1 MAIKIIDAMS
11 KTPNQTLDSVVEPL
25 RQTINLKIKADGTVV
40 MKDGSTPGTLNF
52 GNQGEDWAT
61 VLLFD
66 LDELYTSGLLKN
78 EVNNSE
84 KLLEYYTVTAHSK
97 KGVEEADIQTF
108 LLKSISQNKIEFK
121 IPKDITEETGVYHIL
136 ISLTE
141 KTNGLDNVVGVN
153 EQFVTDVFSGMV
165 SGSIYPLLNSRE

>member
-1 MAIKIIDAMS
+1 MS

-25 RQTINLKIKADGTVV
+25 RQTINLKMKADGTVV

-78 EVNNSE
+78 EVSSSE
-84 KLLEYYTVTAHSK
+84 KLLEYYTVTAHLK
-97 KGVEEADIQTF
+97 KDNDDANIQTF

-121 IPKDITEETGVYHIL
+121 VPKDITQEAGEYQVL

-141 KTNGLDNVVGVN
+141 KEKDLDNVVN
-153 EQFVTDVFSGMV
+153 KIEQFVSGVFFGVVVESAYQ
-165 SGSIYPLLNSRE
+165 ILNSAE